1 MKKRVLAGALMF
13 AGAAAVMMAAGVKTE
28 AASGKI
34 YIDGSRTAWV
44 GRTIELDADGD
55 IDDDYV
61 RDSNIIW
68 KSSKPSVAKVIH
80 KRGDDT
86 RIKAKKAGTAKITVR
101 VKGTNLKA
109 TMKLKVKKTSGASQK
124 WNTSKGSSSDSNK
137 LEKYRKQIKK
147 IHKQI
152 KNTGWNVSASQ
163 RRSQYYSFA
172 RQLNVIDNKLDRMN
186 DRWDDRWGRTAERMD
201 DAIDRVEDYLEDV
214 EDYLE
219 DRFDWEDDW
228 DDWGDDDDWDDDD
241 DDDWDDYDD
250 RYDDDRYDDDWDDRH
265 DDDDDDRDDRYDDD
279 DDDDHDWDD
288 RHDDDDDD
296 DDDWDD

>member
-44 GRTIELDADGD
+44 GRTIELDADGV

-101 VKGTNLKA
+101 V
-109 TMKLKVKKTSGASQK
+109 
-124 WNTSKGSSSDSNK
+124 
-137 LEKYRKQIKK
+137 
-147 IHKQI
+147 
-152 KNTGWNVSASQ
+152 
-163 RRSQYYSFA
+163 
-172 RQLNVIDNKLDRMN
+172 
-186 DRWDDRWGRTAERMD
+186 
-201 DAIDRVEDYLEDV
+201 
-214 EDYLE
+214 
-219 DRFDWEDDW
+219 
-228 DDWGDDDDWDDDD
+228 
-241 DDDWDDYDD
+241 
-250 RYDDDRYDDDWDDRH
+250 
-265 DDDDDDRDDRYDDD
+265 
-279 DDDDHDWDD
+279 
-288 RHDDDDDD
+288 
-296 DDDWDD
+296 